1 MSIGRISIGRSQR
14 SDICLDNSHVYA
26 SKRHGEIYYDGNQM
40 IYRDLS
46 TNGTMIN
53 RTMVKHRTVPLRR
66 GDIILVAGRYQID
79 WNEIDAFIPIPYG
92 NTSFTDRQGTYAM
105 PTSGVQPLPANRVYI
120 DPRAWNWGA
129 MGVYPFW
136 GLSNGCWW
144 ALPLAVA
151 VGWLFPL
158 PNLVFGFFGNRWALQ
173 YKQWTSMVAFKN
185 EQQWWKPIGIVVMIV
200 LTLFYLWWIG
210 VYVDYLLKI

>member
-66 GDIILVAGRYQID
+66 GDVILVAGRYLID
-79 WNEIDAFIPIPYG
+79 WNEIDSFMPTPYG
-92 NTSFTDRQGTYAM
+92 NTSFTVRQGTYAM
-105 PTSGVQPLPANRVYI
+105 PTPGAQPLGNDAYVDAN
-120 DPRAWNWGA
+120 AWNWGA
-129 MGVYPFW
+129 MGIYPIW

-144 ALPLAVA
+144 ALPLALV

-158 PNLVFGFFGNRWALQ
+158 PNLVFGFFGTRWALQ
-173 YKQWTSMVAFKN
+173 NRQWPSMQMFLN
-185 EQQWWKPIGIVVMIV
+185 EQKWWKPIGIAVMIV
-200 LTLFYLWWIG
+200 LAFFYLWWIG
-210 VYVDYLLKI
+210 VYVNYLLKL